1 MDFQQLLAKMVEI
14 DRPATESQLADECGM
29 PPAMG
34 PAEPPMGGMQQ
45 QQPPAHP
52 SMSVN
57 LNAQGM
63 DNIES
68 LMKLMTK
75 VNPDMINQPQG
86 GMPPMP
92 GMSPM
97 PSLTGPGPSISGI
110 GDLGNLDAG
119 PLKMLPDLDKDR
131 GPDMG
136 SGNDKMPGGDMD
148 SDYNDDGKLD
158 RHEKDHADEK
168 PLLKTLDLDKDGDH
182 DMDDHDMEKKK
193 DKEEAFGNSLDDSEP
208 ETKDMDAAIP
218 SGNDLHKQ
226 KSMHRAA
233 AGGDNPMKA
242 ESGDLRAQ
250 IRAELLQRLA
260 EAKGAK

>member
-1 MDFQQLLAKMVEI
+1 
-14 DRPATESQLADECGM
+14 
-29 PPAMG
+29 
-34 PAEPPMGGMQQ
+34 
-45 QQPPAHP
+45 
-52 SMSVN
+52 
-57 LNAQGM
+57 
-63 DNIES
+63 
-68 LMKLMTK
+68 MTK
-75 VNPDMINQPQG
+75 VNPDMINQPKD

-97 PSLTGPGPSISGI
+97 PSLTPPGPSIMGM
-110 GDLGNLDAG
+110 GNLDSG
-119 PLKMLPDLDKDR
+119 PLKMLPDMDA
-131 GPDMG
+131 
-136 SGNDKMPGGDMD
+136 GNDKMPGGEMD
-148 SDYNDDGKLD
+148 ADYNDDGKLD

-208 ETKDMDAAIP
+208 ETMDMDAVIRN
-218 SGNDLHKQ
+218 GDDLHKK
-226 KSMHRAA
+226 KSMHKAA

>member
-1 MDFQQLLAKMVEI
+1 MDFQQLLSKMAEL
-14 DRPATESQLADECGM
+14 DRPAAESMDAPVAEC

-34 PAEPPMGGMQQ
+34 PAEPPMGMNKPDT
-45 QQPPAHP
+45 PPP

-63 DNIES
+63 DDIAE

-75 VNPDMINQPQG
+75 VNPDMINQPQDS
-86 GMPPMP
+86 MPSMP
-92 GMSPM
+92 GMA
-97 PSLTGPGPSISGI
+97 PSITAI
-110 GDLGNLDAG
+110 KPAMP
-119 PLKMLPDLDKDR
+119 PLKMLPDFDSD
-131 GPDMG
+131 
-136 SGNDKMPGGDMD
+136 NDDMPGG
-148 SDYNDDGKLD
+148 
-158 RHEKDHADEK
+158 EKDMPIK
-168 PLLKTLDLDKDGDH
+168 GLDQDNDGDH

-193 DKEEAFGNSLDDSEP
+193 DKEEAFGNSLDGSEP
-208 ETKDMDAAIP
+208 ETMDMDAAIP

>member
-1 MDFQQLLAKMVEI
+1 MDFQQLLSKMVEL
-14 DRPATESQLADECGM
+14 DQPAAEAMDAPVAEC
-29 PPAMG
+29 PPSMG

-63 DNIES
+63 DDIAE

-92 GMSPM
+92 SMGME
-97 PSLTGPGPSISGI
+97 PSITSI
-110 GDLGNLDAG
+110 KPAMP
-119 PLKMLPDLDKDR
+119 PLKMLPDFDADN
-131 GPDMG
+131 
-136 SGNDKMPGGDMD
+136 NDMPGG
-148 SDYNDDGKLD
+148 
-158 RHEKDHADEK
+158 EKDMPIK
-168 PLLKTLDLDKDGDH
+168 GLDQDGDGDH

-208 ETKDMDAAIP
+208 ATMDTDAAIP